1 MEGFFS
7 EWFEF
12 HKCVLAGDCS
22 IFDMPD
28 AICYI
33 DVVIFIIVGS
43 CGFALKRWIKVV
55 GKVFRTLNI
64 LDEHSRECLE
74 LLGAEPRQQFPA
86 DKRGD
91 RYAHHNNS
99 DGCDLP

>member
-33 DVVIFIIVGS
+33 DVVIFMGLTQITTIASV
-43 CGFALKRWIKVV
+43 
-55 GKVFRTLNI
+55 
-64 LDEHSRECLE
+64 
-74 LLGAEPRQQFPA
+74 
-86 DKRGD
+86 
-91 RYAHHNNS
+91 
-99 DGCDLP
+99 

>member
-22 IFDMPD
+22 IFDIPD

-33 DVVIFIIVGS
+33 DVVIFII
-43 CGFALKRWIKVV
+43 GFGCSLGIKRWIN
-55 GKVFRTLNI
+55 GERI
-64 LDEHSRECLE
+64 LTR
-74 LLGAEPRQQFPA
+74 
-86 DKRGD
+86 KGD
-91 RYAHHNNS
+91 PGFT
-99 DGCDLP
+99 DF

>member
-28 AICYI
+28 AVFTI
-33 DVVIFIIVGS
+33 DLVIFIIVGS
-43 CGFALKRWIKVV
+43 CSLGIKRWIK
-55 GKVFRTLNI
+55 GERIFLRKN
-64 LDEHSRECLE
+64 DP
-74 LLGAEPRQQFPA
+74 GAR
-86 DKRGD
+86 RG
-91 RYAHHNNS
+91 
-99 DGCDLP
+99 